1 MTEYLILLVTAI
13 VIIAVTVVLLERGHV
28 EYGILFVLVGLL
40 LYINLSLYI
49 VSPMFEALFQ

>member
-49 VSPMFEALFQ
+49 VSPMFEALMK

>member
-1 MTEYLILLVTAI
+1 MAEYLILLVTAI

-49 VSPMFEALFQ
+49 VSPMFEALFP